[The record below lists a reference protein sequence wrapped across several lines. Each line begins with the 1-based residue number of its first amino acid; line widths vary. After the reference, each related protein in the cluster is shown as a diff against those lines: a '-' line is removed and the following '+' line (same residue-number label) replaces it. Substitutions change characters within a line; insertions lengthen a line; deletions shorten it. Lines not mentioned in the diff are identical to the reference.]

1 MSNMIMRSNALFFPF
16 ISIPRKQ
23 WTYHTLLYWDKLAS
37 IVPID
42 HMAQPEKMTSFMRTL
57 LREGLVENLHPGQYL
72 YEIEAFDSSFKALIE
87 SKLQA
92 VQAIQQRNPDHKI
105 FGIHRKALI
114 HAEKLGIV
122 QNYFVEKGLAKKS
135 HDEWYSIEAWAA
147 NLFMAYL
154 ASCLGSLTEVNAA
167 PVTNSV
173 QIANLYANYTGNN
186 ISQESSKRSE
196 ESRTM
201 ILKELLPYPDEP
213 IKASTLVKFKEKHG
227 QLLPEFRNRVEGHCI
242 NVSKLDSLEER
253 ILLTQN
259 FIKDSLDEVSYI
271 ESKMKPFWK
280 KLSFSAITP
289 IIGAGLSASATQLDE
304 RVAFAGAAFTLSSTI
319 SQAVSS
325 IREDRRV
332 NNAPLAYVARSRGKL
347 A

>member
-1 MSNMIMRSNALFFPF
+1 MRNNALFFPF
-16 ISIPRKQ
+16 ISIPQKQ

-42 HMAQPEKMTSFMRTL
+42 HMTQSEKLTPFMRAL
-57 LREGLVENLHPGQYL
+57 LREGLVEHLQPGQYL
-72 YEIEAFDSSFKALIE
+72 YEIEAFDSNFKALIE

-92 VQAIQQRNPDHKI
+92 VQTIQQRNPEHKV
-105 FGIHRKALI
+105 FGRHRKALI

-122 QNYFVEKGLAKKS
+122 QNYLVEKGLAKKS
-135 HDEWYSIEAWAA
+135 HDSWYAIEAWAA

-154 ASCLGSLTEVNAA
+154 ASCLGSLTDVNAA

-201 ILKELLPYPDEP
+201 ILKELLPYPDGP
-213 IKASTLVKFKEKHG
+213 IKLSTLMKFKEKHG
-227 QLLPEFRNRVEGHCI
+227 QLLPEFRDRVEGHCI
-242 NVSKLDSLEER
+242 IVSKLENLDER
-253 ILLTQN
+253 ILLTNN

-280 KLSFSAITP
+280 KLSFSSITP

-304 RVAFAGAAFTLSSTI
+304 RVAFTGAAITLSSTI
-319 SQAVSS
+319 FQAVSS
-325 IREDRRV
+325 IKEERRV
-332 NNAPLAYVARSRGKL
+332 SNAPLAYVARSRGNL